1 MLGKHGDQKA
11 FSPEFMDLINCL
23 LQVDPI
29 HRPTVYEIISHDWCK
44 GAVPSQQEVIMEFQQ
59 RHA

>member
-1 MLGKHGDQKA
+1 MLSKHGDQKA
-11 FSPEFMDLINCL
+11 FSPEFMDLINCM

-44 GAVPSQQEVIMEFQQ
+44 GAVPSQQEVIMEF
-59 RHA
+59 